1 MFLWRL
7 IMTALKRVWFKV
19 FKVDF
24 YESIIDYAVM
34 NASRGIIEDELL
46 SFLSVRGFTL
56 SKDGA
61 NDAYVTYQELFNAL
75 WNKNG
80 EKYYVNTQMLNEIM
94 LLKSIKQ
101 ERFVSHIAL
110 FISLFSVISICSL
123 GYFLMMQNTKSH
135 YSYFLEKQTELLREI
150 NTNLE
155 HLRFHRITE

>member
-1 MFLWRL
+1 MS
-7 IMTALKRVWFKV
+7 ALAKTWYKI

-24 YESIIDYAVM
+24 YESILDYAVTHV
-34 NASRGIIEDELL
+34 SRGIQEDELL
-46 SFLSVRGFTL
+46 AYLAVRGYVL
-56 SKDGA
+56 ADGT
-61 NDAYVTYQELFNAL
+61 DAYVTYGELFASI

-80 EKYYVNTQMLNEIM
+80 DKYFVNSERLNEIM

-101 ERFVSHIAL
+101 ERVVSHIAL

-123 GYFLMMQNTKSH
+123 GYFLMMQNTKSS
-135 YSYFLEKQTELLREI
+135 YSFFLEKQTDLLREI